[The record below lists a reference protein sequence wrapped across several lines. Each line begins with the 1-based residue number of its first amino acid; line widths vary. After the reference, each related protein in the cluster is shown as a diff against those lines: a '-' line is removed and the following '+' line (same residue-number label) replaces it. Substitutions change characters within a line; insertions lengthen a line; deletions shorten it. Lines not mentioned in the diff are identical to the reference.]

1 MLFIEVQNAEEGDA
15 ERGIIEQEFSSGYV
29 KSVMPV
35 SQPSRDVK
43 WEVCWAKG
51 RSKEEVYKQ
60 KISKLFS
67 EQRVLNTNST
77 AEVSRFPVLYNLQLH
92 ANV

>member
-1 MLFIEVQNAEEGDA
+1 MLFIEVQKAEEGDA

-43 WEVCWAKG
+43 
-51 RSKEEVYKQ
+51 
-60 KISKLFS
+60 
-67 EQRVLNTNST
+67 
-77 AEVSRFPVLYNLQLH
+77 
-92 ANV
+92 

>member
-1 MLFIEVQNAEEGDA
+1 MLFLEVGKAGEGGA
-15 ERGIIEQEFSSGYV
+15 ERGIIEREFSSRYV

-43 WEVCWAKG
+43 WEVCWAKE
-51 RSKEEVYKQ
+51 RSKEEVDKQ
-60 KISKLFS
+60 KISKLCS

-92 ANV
+92 VNA